1 VKTDCHRHTKPGRGA
16 VMLARAKPKAKP
28 KSALDQVLKL
38 GQEKSSKRGKGKKH
52 HKCEAAVKLGGVL
65 FSGDEDGG
73 ESNED
78 KDDKKND
85 ILDGDIEDQY
95 AHHPHPHRQM
105 HRPTSVHIDHSDCAL
120 LRGVGR
126 I

>member
-1 VKTDCHRHTKPGRGA
+1 
-16 VMLARAKPKAKP
+16 MLARAKPKAKP

-78 KDDKKND
+78 KDDKKTTFWTA
-85 ILDGDIEDQY
+85 ILRINTRTI
-95 AHHPHPHRQM
+95 HI
-105 HRPTSVHIDHSDCAL
+105 HIDKCTAQPAFISIILTAHC
-120 LRGVGR
+120 
-126 I
+126 

>member
-1 VKTDCHRHTKPGRGA
+1 MKTDCHIHTKPGRGA

-28 KSALDQVLKL
+28 KSALDQELKL

-78 KDDKKND
+78 KDDKKK
-85 ILDGDIEDQY
+85 
-95 AHHPHPHRQM
+95 R
-105 HRPTSVHIDHSDCAL
+105 HS
-120 LRGVGR
+120 GR
-126 I
+126 RY